1 MRLGSLASAR
11 PQYYDRNAIG
21 IGSSNSQN
29 ITGNTTTVFTM
40 YTVPTGKKFILSL
53 VAMEFFA
60 TAALTGAGAYVS
72 GFWQVTFASPVS
84 TSTILFA
91 RFAKTAIGDEQ
102 FHSVSPSLALNA
114 GDILK
119 FTAQGTAAITG
130 GNISVLGSIGGT
142 EFDA

>member
-21 IGSSNSQN
+21 IANSNSQN

-40 YTVPTGKKFILSL
+40 YTVPAGKKFILSL
-53 VAMEFFA
+53 LAMEFFNNA
-60 TAALTGAGAYVS
+60 VMTGAGAYVS
-72 GFWQVTFASPVS
+72 GYWQVTFASPVS
-84 TSTILFA
+84 TSTIAFA
-91 RFAKTAIGDEQ
+91 RFAKTAVGDEQ
-102 FHSVSPSLALNA
+102 WHGVSPAMALNA

-119 FTAQGTAAITG
+119 FTAQGTPLITAA
-130 GNISVLGSIGGT
+130 NVSVLGSIGGT